1 MGGVFKPE
9 LGQMECGAS
18 LENDWILNVKLSGE
32 EGKGRE
38 AIPGGGIALS
48 RPLGMVKCEVCLEI
62 HMWVV
67 VLGEMGEVVAGCR
80 L

>member
-1 MGGVFKPE
+1 MGAEPREV
-9 LGQMECGAS
+9 A
-18 LENDWILNVKLSGE
+18 V
-32 EGKGRE
+32 GRE

-48 RPLGMVKCEVCLEI
+48 RPLGMMKCEVGLEI

-80 L
+80 S